1 MNAEHSSAFWTFPA
15 YSFLFDK
22 RIHSQRLDRFEVF
35 DHAHPVFSSIALV
48 NMLDARAGEL
58 GTIHAQPRLDVF
70 EILAV
75 LNAATDAGNGGLF
88 RIIPIAAG
96 AVLLLP
102 KISHA
107 ESAIH
112 TTGGDEKGSDF

>member
-1 MNAEHSSAFWTFPA
+1 
-15 YSFLFDK
+15 
-22 RIHSQRLDRFEVF
+22 
-35 DHAHPVFSSIALV
+35 
-48 NMLDARAGEL
+48 MLDARAGEL
-58 GTIHAQPRLDVF
+58 GTIHTQPRLDVF

-75 LNAATDAGNGGLF
+75 LNAAPHTGNGGLF

-96 AVLLLP
+96 TMFLLP

-112 TTGGDEKGSDF
+112 AAGSDEKRSDF